1 MTAEEKPR
9 VLTRLVILDG
19 VVWNEGDVPPPE
31 VAALI
36 RNPKCWAPAEA
47 APSPWG
53 PEGQSTPSVDVMD
66 TGTPVVPSE
75 PAASGIPNLTE
86 QPGDTASGAVIPA
99 APGTV
104 NGLPLPDPEPV
115 VTEPDVPE
123 TPPAPLLPEPPRSGK
138 GATETAWRAYA
149 AQFGVDVPASA
160 DRGDIIAQLRD
171 DGRIQ

>member
-47 APSPWG
+47 EANPWG
-53 PEGQSTPSVDVMD
+53 PEGRSTPAMDVM
-66 TGTPVVPSE
+66 GTSKPVIPSE
-75 PAASGIPNLTE
+75 PGTNGIPNLEE
-86 QPGDTASGAVIPA
+86 QPADTASSAVVPA
-99 APGTV
+99 DPGTV

-115 VTEPDVPE
+115 VTVPVEEPA
-123 TPPAPLLPEPPRSGK
+123 APVLSEPPRSGK
-138 GATETAWRAYA
+138 GATEAAWRAYA
-149 AQFGVDVPASA
+149 AQLGVDVAADA
-160 DRGDIIAQLRD
+160 DRGDIIARLKD